1 MTIHFEKY
9 HGTGNDFIIIDDR
22 EHKVLLT
29 KDQIENLCDR
39 RFGIGADGLLLLRN
53 KPGHDFEMVYY
64 NSDGLPGSMCGNG
77 GRCIIAFACRLGLI
91 DSSARFLAAD
101 GEHEASIISRE
112 PMVVRLKM
120 SDVKTVETDS
130 NFYFLN
136 TGSPHVVVFSE
147 HVSEIDIVKEGRMI
161 RYSDQFKV
169 NGTNVNFIE
178 ETNGELFVRTYE
190 RGVEEE
196 TLSCGTGVTAAVLA
210 AVKKGMLNPDL
221 KSCTVRTPGGTLKV
235 YFLRKN
241 EGFEQVFLEGPATL
255 VYKGSVE
262 V

>member
-1 MTIHFEKY
+1 
-9 HGTGNDFIIIDDR
+9 
-22 EHKVLLT
+22 
-29 KDQIENLCDR
+29 
-39 RFGIGADGLLLLRN
+39 
-53 KPGHDFEMVYY
+53 
-64 NSDGLPGSMCGNG
+64 
-77 GRCIIAFACRLGLI
+77 
-91 DSSARFLAAD
+91 
-101 GEHEASIISRE
+101 
-112 PMVVRLKM
+112 
-120 SDVKTVETDS
+120 TVETDS

-169 NGTNVNFIE
+169 NGTNVNFIQ

-221 KSCTVRTPGGTLKV
+221 KSCTVRAPGGTLKV